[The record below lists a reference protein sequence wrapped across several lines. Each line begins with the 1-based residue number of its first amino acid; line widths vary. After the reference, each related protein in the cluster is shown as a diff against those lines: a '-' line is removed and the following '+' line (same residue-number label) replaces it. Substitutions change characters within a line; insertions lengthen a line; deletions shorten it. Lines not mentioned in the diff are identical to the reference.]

1 MHRNN
6 NTVNSQNKTLISHT
20 ALSLLQILQNNI
32 LSPFIYKSKSI
43 IQIMATNDIKSPN
56 PNRMSTISTTSGT
69 TDASATA
76 ELSLVVDE
84 LLNSLSNK
92 FAGVSSEIFAKM
104 DEMSRR
110 LDNLEATLQSNM
122 ESKDGRGKC
131 TVVEGGLLCTSEWD
145 YDFEQMGVIEGYGT
159 RYQDCLF
166 KDDS

>member
-1 MHRNN
+1 
-6 NTVNSQNKTLISHT
+6 
-20 ALSLLQILQNNI
+20 
-32 LSPFIYKSKSI
+32 
-43 IQIMATNDIKSPN
+43 MATNDIKSPN

-69 TDASATA
+69 TDTSATA

-122 ESKDGRGKC
+122 ESKDGRGSPTKIGIRFC
-131 TVVEGGLLCTSEWD
+131 TNGRYRRAWDEIPRLFLLKTIHKLFIPHTIIHD
-145 YDFEQMGVIEGYGT
+145 YQIWSKTNFSYEINV
-159 RYQDCLF
+159 
-166 KDDS
+166 

>member
-1 MHRNN
+1 
-6 NTVNSQNKTLISHT
+6 
-20 ALSLLQILQNNI
+20 
-32 LSPFIYKSKSI
+32 
-43 IQIMATNDIKSPN
+43 MATNEIKSPN
-56 PNRMSTISTTSGT
+56 PNRMSTISTTSVTT

-122 ESKDGRGKC
+122 ESKDGRGSPTK
-131 TVVEGGLLCTSEWD
+131 
-145 YDFEQMGVIEGYGT
+145 M
-159 RYQDCLF
+159 
-166 KDDS
+166 